1 MVNGNNMK
9 NILQKNTE
17 PNQRRVRKYIRNLTL
32 AVLVMGLLT
41 LFAVNIIRSADN
53 MIKGVPVTG
62 VRG

>member
-1 MVNGNNMK
+1 MK